1 MCIGFPGTV
10 VSVDATGATVE
21 QDGRL
26 RRAST
31 LIVPDVHT
39 GDQVIVAAG
48 TILERLEP
56 SEAAEIRRTL
66 LEAIALDAEA
76 ARTTAP
82 GGGLS

>member
-10 VSVDATGATVE
+10 ISVDSTGATVE

-31 LIVPDVHT
+31 LIVSDIRA

-48 TILERLEP
+48 TIVERLEP
-56 SEAAEIRRTL
+56 AEAAQIRRTL
-66 LEAIALDAEA
+66 LEAM
-76 ARTTAP
+76 AP
-82 GGGLS
+82 TGGRPANVPKED

>member
-1 MCIGFPGTV
+1 MCIGVPGTV

-31 LIVPDVHT
+31 LIVPDVRA

-48 TILERLEP
+48 TIVERLDP
-56 SEAAEIRRTL
+56 ADAAEIRRTL
-66 LEAIALDAEA
+66 LEAMAIGGRTARHVPALED
-76 ARTTAP
+76 
-82 GGGLS
+82 